1 MVLVAIPATEVAVER
16 RIDVQKQERVVVVD
30 LVNTFSESV
39 DFIKIVRH
47 NRTGLLKLLLQ
58 FGRYGCDIAV
68 SDFCEA
74 VGRRLYGNERVG
86 ESVEYQP
93 RLLAEADIGVV
104 AAQLHSLKAIV
115 FDSDSTPYCHTP
127 KLRHYFYF
135 TKFYLR
141 KFQKKFLK

>member
-1 MVLVAIPATEVAVER
+1 MQEPLMRFLEQYQQRKLQSSVGLMCR
-16 RIDVQKQERVVVVD
+16 SRERVVVVD
-30 LVNTFSESV
+30 FVNTFSESV

-93 RLLAEADIGVV
+93 RPRRG
-104 AAQLHSLKAIV
+104 
-115 FDSDSTPYCHTP
+115 
-127 KLRHYFYF
+127 
-135 TKFYLR
+135 
-141 KFQKKFLK
+141 